1 MGREKKTLL
10 DAEKTV
16 DAVNSHCA
24 HLRIFLVFR
33 YLDSKYQSIKNFQN
47 FKIRIRDWFGLRY
60 IYQRVY
66 NNDGFGES
74 NPWFNNEPC

>member
-33 YLDSKYQSIKNFQN
+33 YLDSKYRRGLLRT
-47 FKIRIRDWFGLRY
+47 FKILK
-60 IYQRVY
+60 
-66 NNDGFGES
+66 
-74 NPWFNNEPC
+74 